1 MNEKITGPRKSLRPE
16 DITPETKIGTML
28 EKVPELEEV
37 LIKMAPSFS
46 KLRNP
51 VLRKTV
57 AKVATL
63 RQIAQVGGVPL
74 SDLINT
80 LREATGLEGETRDE
94 ETKHAAD
101 SSEAPEWFSSDSVV
115 RSFDARPV
123 LDAGG
128 QPVKQVMNQLTEL
141 KEGEIFE
148 LITPFLPAPIIDMA
162 GKKGYAAWSTEE
174 VNRVVRTYFT
184 HFPETVS

>member
-115 RSFDARPV
+115 RSFDVPTCSRCRRATRE
-123 LDAGG
+123 AGDE
-128 QPVKQVMNQLTEL
+128 PAYRVKGRGNLRAHHS
-141 KEGEIFE
+141 IF
-148 LITPFLPAPIIDMA
+148 TGP
-162 GKKGYAAWSTEE
+162 
-174 VNRVVRTYFT
+174 
-184 HFPETVS
+184 HH